1 MTSDGEQSQRSLS
14 LDGVETETANP
25 PQDPDGAA
33 VAANRQRRPISDANG
48 KKIKGE
54 SWIVESD
61 NLLIQPYL
69 HMLLYHICKF

>member
-54 SWIVESD
+54 SWIVHCGIGQSI
-61 NLLIQPYL
+61 NSTLLAHVAIPYL
-69 HMLLYHICKF
+69 

>member
-48 KKIKGE
+48 KKGRELDCGIRQ
-54 SWIVESD
+54 SINST
-61 NLLIQPYL
+61 LLAHVAIPYL
-69 HMLLYHICKF
+69 